1 MNTFAVNID
10 VVNISEN
17 VTPLAAGA
25 AAAGAWALV
34 NLVFVLMGILLAV
47 VTLALVI
54 PLLRRKKDGSNV
66 LHRSIGAR
74 VSLIGFGL
82 TAAIALAAAALFFV
96 TEKLFGA
103 QVLIDEWTLV
113 HAVLIAL
120 EVAAAAATLVL
131 STGREEEVLVPA
143 DQ

>member
-17 VTPLAAGA
+17 VTPLAAGT

-66 LHRSIGAR
+66 LHRSIGSR